1 MPWPQNW
8 NWSWRMWKKK
18 AFFITFAVE
27 LAKVLEPIENIA
39 ERSWDES
46 MRQVDAHLQRQVFT
60 FYTTHLFEFTLC
72 PPVIKR
78 NFMNYPLSSFRRRN
92 ERRHLTMTFQELTCP
107 SICVSLPSSYSA
119 RNLPADFQLP
129 VLTRS
134 HFIWNLLI
142 NSIREC
148 RWRWL
153 HSFWKYSPSE
163 CFLLERTEA
172 SSSFSARHLL
182 RFSDIFRHFNSVSF
196 HCQRISQPCFPE
208 YRRIRFFR
216 FGDVNFQSGS
226 NGRLSSSTS
235 Y

>member
-1 MPWPQNW
+1 MAPELELELKNVEK
-8 NWSWRMWKKK
+8 R

-107 SICVSLPSSYSA
+107 SICVSLPSTYSA

-163 CFLLERTEA
+163 CFCWNGQRRRLLFRLVICWDFLT
-172 SSSFSARHLL
+172 
-182 RFSDIFRHFNSVSF
+182 FSDTS
-196 HCQRISQPCFPE
+196 
-208 YRRIRFFR
+208 IRFHFIA
-216 FGDVNFQSGS
+216 NE
-226 NGRLSSSTS
+226 
-235 Y
+235 